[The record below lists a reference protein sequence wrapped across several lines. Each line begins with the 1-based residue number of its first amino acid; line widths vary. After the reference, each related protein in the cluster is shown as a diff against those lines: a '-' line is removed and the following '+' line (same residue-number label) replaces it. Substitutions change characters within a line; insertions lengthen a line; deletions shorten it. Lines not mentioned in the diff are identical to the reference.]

1 MKSWKRQK
9 KAPGTTA
16 TSDKC
21 FSTVEEKLAS
31 NCDDIV
37 MFRQI
42 TLGLGSNKY
51 DQGII
56 CSGCFVI
63 SVHFW
68 LRTLSRL

>member
-9 KAPGTTA
+9 KAPGKTA

-51 DQGII
+51 D
-56 CSGCFVI
+56 
-63 SVHFW
+63 
-68 LRTLSRL
+68 